1 MAAPYGSGRSPLSPR
16 PIIIFFIFILY
27 TFMLINHSNTHT
39 AHIHRTFI
47 TPRRATSTGFI
58 FYIYPAAQVVFQYCT
73 GPGVARRAA
82 QWTAYLLDDTP
93 VVTPH
98 GPLGP
103 GVAWIADLWTAYIW
117 DDTFVATSYDTR

>member
-1 MAAPYGSGRSPLSPR
+1 MAAPHGHGCSPLNPR
-16 PIIIFFIFILY
+16 PTISIPSPILF
-27 TFMLINHSNTHT
+27 TFTPINHSYTHT
-39 AHIHRTFI
+39 AYTHHT

-98 GPLGP
+98 GSLGP
-103 GVAWIADLWTAYIW
+103 GVA
-117 DDTFVATSYDTR
+117 